1 MQALNEKTFCS
12 NPLSYHYLG
21 GSAPPPF
28 GISYR
33 LPRPGL
39 CRWLNM
45 RAVPRTSSS
54 TKTSLGEGHGIHV
67 AHLRYAIHDEEV
79 PQAKTTPTEEAIL

>member
-1 MQALNEKTFCS
+1 MKKLSALTPYQS
-12 NPLSYHYLG
+12 TTYG
-21 GSAPPPF
+21 GSPRRPF

-45 RAVPRTSSS
+45 RAVPRISSS
-54 TKTSLGEGHGIHV
+54 TKPSLGEGLAIHV
-67 AHLRYAIHDEEV
+67 AHMGYTIHDEEV
-79 PQAKTTPTEEAIL
+79 PQAKTSPS